1 MDCTGIGIGIR
12 SFCEGDASVRV
23 ISSCNRRRST
33 TLSDQLDWHFSST
46 TIFLLFL
53 SRLSVNKV
61 PSFFKSF
68 LLQRISKGSRDK
80 DCCLFHKMK
89 TITRESI
96 MLLKTLSPYVISVQ
110 VRRKVRRKFTR
121 DSSRSFDFVRGK
133 EKVNNS
139 RFDAISV
146 KGISPLAPILRTQPT
161 HIVTRDVVAL
171 CDTQEAKSTGRILPR
186 AISEMSLRGSRG
198 VANIRRFGARFGN
211 LSPSLPHFPSILDN
225 SPAHVSRTIRNPL
238 RDWLRAAIFPTF
250 SIDIASAN
258 EPEFF
263 PNQLNFSPFFRTCWT
278 CPRDSINAF
287 AEAKAKKSK
296 WIIRYHQIA

>member
-133 EKVNNS
+133 EKVNS

-171 CDTQEAKSTGRILPR
+171 CDTQIDRPNIAASNFRNVIKRFSRRGQYPTIRC
-186 AISEMSLRGSRG
+186 SLRESLTF
-198 VANIRRFGARFGN
+198 A
-211 LSPSLPHFPSILDN
+211 PSLSIYLG
-225 SPAHVSRTIRNPL
+225 
-238 RDWLRAAIFPTF
+238 
-250 SIDIASAN
+250 
-258 EPEFF
+258 
-263 PNQLNFSPFFRTCWT
+263 
-278 CPRDSINAF
+278 
-287 AEAKAKKSK
+287 
-296 WIIRYHQIA
+296 

>member
-1 MDCTGIGIGIR
+1 
-12 SFCEGDASVRV
+12 
-23 ISSCNRRRST
+23 
-33 TLSDQLDWHFSST
+33 
-46 TIFLLFL
+46 
-53 SRLSVNKV
+53 
-61 PSFFKSF
+61 
-68 LLQRISKGSRDK
+68 
-80 DCCLFHKMK
+80 
-89 TITRESI
+89 

-110 VRRKVRRKFTR
+110 VRRKIRRKFTR

-171 CDTQEAKSTGRILPR
+171 CDTQIDRPNIAASNFRNVIKRFSRRGQYPTIRC
-186 AISEMSLRGSRG
+186 SLRESLTF
-198 VANIRRFGARFGN
+198 A
-211 LSPSLPHFPSILDN
+211 PSLSIYL
-225 SPAHVSRTIRNPL
+225 PAHVSRTIRNPL

>member
-1 MDCTGIGIGIR
+1 MR
-12 SFCEGDASVRV
+12 SA
-23 ISSCNRRRST
+23 
-33 TLSDQLDWHFSST
+33 W
-46 TIFLLFL
+46 
-53 SRLSVNKV
+53 
-61 PSFFKSF
+61 
-68 LLQRISKGSRDK
+68 
-80 DCCLFHKMK
+80 
-89 TITRESI
+89 
-96 MLLKTLSPYVISVQ
+96 
-110 VRRKVRRKFTR
+110 
-121 DSSRSFDFVRGK
+121 RGYHLWRQFYAP
-133 EKVNNS
+133 NQ
-139 RFDAISV
+139 
-146 KGISPLAPILRTQPT
+146 PILWRATLLPSAT
-161 HIVTRDVVAL
+161 P
-171 CDTQEAKSTGRILPR
+171 KSTGRILPR

-238 RDWLRAAIFPTF
+238 RDWLRVAIFPTF

-296 WIIRYHQIA
+296 WIIIKSLSFIKYRIQYLSLILSNLLD

>member
-46 TIFLLFL
+46 TIFLLFP

-110 VRRKVRRKFTR
+110 VRRKIRRKFTR

-211 LSPSLPHFPSILDN
+211 LSPSLPHFPSIFRHTFHGRFETRFATDFVLRFFQRFR
-225 SPAHVSRTIRNPL
+225 SISQALTNP
-238 RDWLRAAIFPTF
+238 
-250 SIDIASAN
+250 
-258 EPEFF
+258 
-263 PNQLNFSPFFRTCWT
+263 NFSP
-278 CPRDSINAF
+278 IN
-287 AEAKAKKSK
+287 
-296 WIIRYHQIA
+296 WISRPFSEPVERALVIQ